1 MPLSSS
7 QSRLTSA
14 FFAVIVATSLV
25 GCSAIA
31 TVKPSDSSA
40 SSSAP
45 DCPGADVPLSE
56 VTAAGPPTSLIGEST
71 ACLPTRAVE
80 PIAKHPAP
88 ALPVTVTD
96 NDGNSVTVTD
106 VDRII
111 AIDRSGTLAATV
123 FALGLGDRVV
133 ARDNSTEFP
142 GTADLPLV
150 TQNGHELAAEAVLS
164 LTPTLIL
171 TDRTVGSRDVLTQL
185 REAGIPIVVITAQRS
200 IGDNEILIDQV
211 ATALGVPEVGQ
222 KLNARLAADTA
233 TTIADIAALAPTAV
247 ADRPRILF
255 LYMRGAASI
264 YYIFGAESGADSLI
278 DSLGGIDV
286 ASEIGWQGM
295 KPLTAEAL
303 VATAPDLL
311 LVMTTG
317 LESVGGVDGL
327 LESIPAIAATP
338 AGQNRR
344 IVNMADDQVL
354 AFGPRTPEVLDA
366 LARAIYAPGAD
377 GASHD

>member
-1 MPLSSS
+1 MKNP
-7 QSRLTSA
+7 
-14 FFAVIVATSLV
+14 V
-25 GCSAIA
+25 
-31 TVKPSDSSA
+31 
-40 SSSAP
+40 
-45 DCPGADVPLSE
+45 
-56 VTAAGPPTSLIGEST
+56 
-71 ACLPTRAVE
+71 
-80 PIAKHPAP
+80 P
-88 ALPVTVTD
+88 ALPVAVTD

-142 GTADLPLV
+142 GAADLPLV

-233 TTIADIAALAPTAV
+233 TTIADIATLAPTAV

-286 ASEIGWQGM
+286 ASKIGWQGM